1 VRIGGIRTLNDGLTQ
16 RTSASADGEL
26 VAGKYELVRL
36 IGRGGMG
43 SVWEGR
49 HVTLGTRVACK
60 FIDADFAS
68 KSPEAR
74 TRFRNEARAAAS
86 LRSKHVV
93 EVYDYGVM
101 GDGRPYIVMEFLA
114 GESLADRLE
123 RVGRLPLAVTARI
136 VHQVG
141 RALQKAH
148 AAGIVHRD
156 LKPDNIFLMW
166 DEEDERDQVKVV
178 DFGIAKFTDERV
190 NVSHATQTGSVVGTP
205 FFMSPEQARGI
216 DVIDLRSDLWALG
229 VVTFQCMTGQLPF
242 HSEAVGDLLIKICTG
257 EIPVPSHVAP
267 DLPLSMDAWMA
278 RALERDRDVRFQS
291 AREMTEA
298 LAEAIGPNARSL
310 LESYVDDERGSL
322 RPQLHLTAGP
332 RMGQVVTSSSHPPSV
347 RPLAAKAAVGE
358 GLPGGVLARH
368 APWVAAGVLAVGVAA
383 AWIIARPSR
392 QPASAPDSPLV
403 QADATREEA
412 PESGVARAVAVEL
425 EGTPLSELAAEP
437 SAGVTRSDQAETR
450 HGPSARPLGVAKPGG
465 KQPSDGAATSDV
477 ASASAR
483 DGSGTRATGASGVG
497 ASGVGSGGPGPATGT
512 EAKPKDLDVGLG
524 Y

>member
-1 VRIGGIRTLNDGLTQ
+1 VRNGGSRALNEGPSQ
-16 RTSASADGEL
+16 REGAPSGDEL

-74 TRFRNEARAAAS
+74 TRFKNEARAAAS

-93 EVYDYGVM
+93 EVHDYGVM
-101 GDGRPYIVMEFLA
+101 SDGRPYIVMEFLA

-123 RVGRLPLAVTARI
+123 RVGRLPLAVTVRV

-166 DEEDERDQVKVV
+166 DEEDEQDQVKVV
-178 DFGIAKFTDERV
+178 DFGIAKFTDEGV

-216 DVIDLRSDLWALG
+216 EVIDLRSDLWALG
-229 VVTFQCMTGQLPF
+229 VVTFQCLTGQLPF
-242 HSEAVGDLLIKICTG
+242 YSEAVGDLLIKICTG
-257 EIPVPSHVAP
+257 EIPVPSHVSP
-267 DLPLSMDAWMA
+267 DLPLAMDAWMA

-298 LAEAIGPNARSL
+298 LAEAIGPFARSL
-310 LESYVDDERGSL
+310 LDSHADEERAGI
-322 RPQLHLTAGP
+322 RQRRHLTAGP
-332 RMGQVVTSSSHPPSV
+332 RAGRVVTGSSHPPSV
-347 RPLAAKAAVGE
+347 LPVAARTAVLENLQPGSTLRRYAPMAAVIVLLVGLGGVWLLSRAATPTDAGQALAPAADLGAEPSNAAPTTPAADRPLKLEV
-358 GLPGGVLARH
+358 
-368 APWVAAGVLAVGVAA
+368 
-383 AWIIARPSR
+383 
-392 QPASAPDSPLV
+392 
-403 QADATREEA
+403 
-412 PESGVARAVAVEL
+412 
-425 EGTPLSELAAEP
+425 EGTPLSELAVEP
-437 SAGVTRSDQAETR
+437 SRTA
-450 HGPSARPLGVAKPGG
+450 PSAASRKQDSAPRRP
-465 KQPSDGAATSDV
+465 AAWRAESADD
-477 ASASAR
+477 SASAQPH
-483 DGSGTRATGASGVG
+483 DSPAPTSSAATVE
-497 ASGVGSGGPGPATGT
+497 PG
-512 EAKPKDLDVGLG
+512 KDSDISLG

>member
-1 VRIGGIRTLNDGLTQ
+1 MKAGVPE
-16 RTSASADGEL
+16 GEL

-74 TRFRNEARAAAS
+74 TRFKNEARAAAS

-93 EVYDYGVM
+93 DVYDYGVM

-123 RVGRLPLAVTARI
+123 RVGRLPLAATAR
-136 VHQVG
+136 VAHQVG

-166 DEEDERDQVKVV
+166 DEEDEQDQVKVV
-178 DFGIAKFTDERV
+178 DFGIAKFTDEREGT
-190 NVSHATQTGSVVGTP
+190 SHATQTGSVVGTP

-216 DVIDLRSDLWALG
+216 EAIDLRSDLWALG
-229 VVTFQCMTGQLPF
+229 VVTFQCLTGQLPF

-278 RALERDRDVRFQS
+278 RALERDRDLRFQS

-298 LAEAIGPNARSL
+298 LADAIGPNARSL
-310 LESYVDDERGSL
+310 LESQVDDERTSM

-332 RMGQVVTSSSHPPSV
+332 RLDQAITLSQQPRAVRRAAAKTATTGSFRPPSWIN
-347 RPLAAKAAVGE
+347 RA
-358 GLPGGVLARH
+358 
-368 APWVAAGVLAVGVAA
+368 APWAAAAILVTGGTA
-383 AWIIARPSR
+383 AWIIARPGDPGAEGGRAPLPNSGSTEGR
-392 QPASAPDSPLV
+392 NTAPGAARDDTRTLPA
-403 QADATREEA
+403 Q
-412 PESGVARAVAVEL
+412 L
-425 EGTPLSELAAEP
+425 EGTPLSELAVEQAGTAQPKSDGVRAPAGSAASEPGTKATPPRSETTTDGSRPDIGAPAAAPPSEPVPPAEP
-437 SAGVTRSDQAETR
+437 T
-450 HGPSARPLGVAKPGG
+450 KN
-465 KQPSDGAATSDV
+465 
-477 ASASAR
+477 
-483 DGSGTRATGASGVG
+483 
-497 ASGVGSGGPGPATGT
+497 
-512 EAKPKDLDVGLG
+512 LDVGLG